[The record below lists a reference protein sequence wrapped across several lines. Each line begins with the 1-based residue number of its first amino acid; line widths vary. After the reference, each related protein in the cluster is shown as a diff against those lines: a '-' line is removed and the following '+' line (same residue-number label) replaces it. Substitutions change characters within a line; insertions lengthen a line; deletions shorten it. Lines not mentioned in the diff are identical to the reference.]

1 MGDVVDVRP
10 DRYLREMRDH
20 GNVAKALAAS
30 GMSRAE
36 FDSTCASNIKFD
48 RAQVE
53 CHLEY
58 IEDQIQTQVR
68 KLLRVTRAAA
78 YAMLEARHPNG

>member
-1 MGDVVDVRP
+1 MSNIIDVRP
-10 DRYLREMRDH
+10 DRYLREMREH
-20 GNVAKALAAS
+20 GDTAKALAAS

-36 FDSTCASNIKFD
+36 FDSICTSNIKFD

-58 IEDQIQTQVR
+58 IEDQIQVQVR
-68 KLLRVTRAAA
+68 RLLRVTRTAA
-78 YAMLEARHPNG
+78 YTMLGARHGS

>member
-10 DRYLREMRDH
+10 DRYLREMRGH
-20 GNVAKALAAS
+20 GDTAKALAAS

-36 FDSTCASNIKFD
+36 FDSICTSNIKFD

-58 IEDQIQTQVR
+58 IEDQIQAQVR
-68 KLLRVTRAAA
+68 KLLRVTRTAA
-78 YAMLEARHPNG
+78 YAMLEARHASG

>member
-10 DRYLREMRDH
+10 DRFLREMRDH
-20 GNVAKALAAS
+20 GDTLKALAAS

-36 FDSTCASNIKFD
+36 FNSICSSNIQFD

-53 CHLEY
+53 CHLEF
-58 IEDQIQTQVR
+58 IEDQIQAQVR
-68 KLLRVTRAAA
+68 RLLRVTRAAA
-78 YAMLEARHPNG
+78 YAMLEGRHLNG

>member
-1 MGDVVDVRP
+1 MADVVDIRP
-10 DRYLREMRDH
+10 DRFLREVRDH
-20 GNVAKALAAS
+20 GDGMKALAAS

-36 FDSTCASNIKFD
+36 FDSVCLSNLKFD

-53 CHLEY
+53 CHLEF

-68 KLLRVTRAAA
+68 RLLRVTRAAA
-78 YAMLEARHPNG
+78 YAMLEARHV

>member
-10 DRYLREMRDH
+10 DRFLREMRNH
-20 GNVAKALAAS
+20 GDTLKALAAS

-36 FDSTCASNIKFD
+36 FDSVCSSNLKFD

-53 CHLEY
+53 CHLEF
-58 IEDQIQTQVR
+58 IEDTVQAQVR
-68 KLLRVTRAAA
+68 RLLRVSRAAA
-78 YAMLEARHPNG
+78 YALLELRHG

>member
-10 DRYLREMRDH
+10 DRFLREMRDH
-20 GNVAKALAAS
+20 GDTLKALAAS

-36 FDSTCASNIKFD
+36 FDSICASNLKFD

-53 CHLEY
+53 CHLEF
-58 IEDQIQTQVR
+58 IEDQIQAQVR

-78 YAMLEARHPNG
+78 YAMLEGRHSNG

>member
-10 DRYLREMRDH
+10 DRFLREMRDH
-20 GNVAKALAAS
+20 GDTVKALAAS

-36 FDSTCASNIKFD
+36 FDSLCLDNLKFD

-53 CHLEY
+53 CHLEF
-58 IEDQIQTQVR
+58 IEDQINTQVR
-68 KLLRVTRAAA
+68 RLLRVTRAAA
-78 YAMLEARHPNG
+78 YAMLETRHASG